1 MIKKKFFRILLFFLF
16 LVTSLVLFKKY
27 NKYITYN
34 NYSKIIILIILAS
47 SFLIGSLNDRFIKP
61 VILFLTYFVFVLY
74 AVNFLIVIFNYNS
87 TPQKKIEKV
96 LKKDQK
102 PIDKRKLI
110 DVVKDER
117 NKGKE
122 IYPYVVP
129 REFLKN
135 KNSEDIILTPM
146 PNTEYVSCNEFG
158 KWKKIKTDK
167 LGFNNNK
174 FLESFD
180 ILLLGDS
187 FAEGS
192 CVDKQNEPA
201 SLFKKNFNKDAYN
214 IGISGNGPLLSL
226 ALAHEIKPFISF
238 DHLVWLIFDNDFY
251 DLSLEVNS
259 PILKDYLKDDFISN
273 DYFENLDSITI
284 KQKKYINDNLDSFK
298 SHYSFKENLLE
309 LKPLI
314 YRLNKIINRSESE
327 DSFSFNEND
336 LNKVF
341 KKINLLYPEKQVYI
355 VYLPESTCFQNRSKN
370 CEDRFK
376 ILENSSDKIIFL
388 NFHKFINQNIE
399 NYQTMYA
406 LGQDRAHYSY
416 YGYELLV
423 KFINNN
429 LKD

>member
-1 MIKKKFFRILLFFLF
+1 MTKKKFFQILLFFLF
-16 LVTSLVLFKKY
+16 IFTSLILFKKF
-27 NKYITYN
+27 NKYITFS
-34 NYSKIIILIILAS
+34 NYTKIIILVILAS

-74 AVNFLIVIFNYNS
+74 AVNFLIVVFNYNS

-96 LKKDQK
+96 LKKDKK

-259 PILKDYLKDDFISN
+259 PILKNYLKQLISSKSEVINSLSGGYKYSYTKKSIKKLKGYRDIRIFGMGGSSLGAMAIYDFLRHKIN
-273 DYFENLDSITI
+273 KNFYFLTNLNQKI
-284 KQKKYINDNLDSFK
+284 KFPKKKYLNLVISK
-298 SHYSFKENLLE
+298 SGNTLETIVNSNLY
-309 LKPLI
+309 I
-314 YRLNKIINRSESE
+314 
-327 DSFSFNEND
+327 
-336 LNKVF
+336 
-341 KKINLLYPEKQVYI
+341 KKMIKM
-355 VYLPESTCFQNRSKN
+355 F
-370 CEDRFK
+370 
-376 ILENSSDKIIFL
+376 
-388 NFHKFINQNIE
+388 
-399 NYQTMYA
+399 
-406 LGQDRAHYSY
+406 
-416 YGYELLV
+416 
-423 KFINNN
+423 
-429 LKD
+429 